1 MRTRT
6 GETARVAVAGAGTA
20 GARPASRARGAAVT
34 VTGEGG
40 RAPYD
45 AARTA
50 GRPVRHGGPGTPAP
64 SAPRPSPSPAPAG
77 TSPLHPPT
85 NDGGF

>member
-34 VTGEGG
+34 GDGG

-50 GRPVRHGGPGTPAP
+50 GRPVRHGGPGTPAR
-64 SAPRPSPSPAPAG
+64 SAPRPSPAPAG